1 MPVCFPVGQEGS
13 LMPYASHGDVRIYYR
28 VEGRGPP
35 LVLLHGFGGSSEQFY
50 FMGWVDT
57 LRDHH
62 LLIAIDARGH
72 GESDRPHEPEAY
84 RMDLRVGDVTA
95 VLDHLRIDRAHCLG
109 YSDGGEVALG
119 AAKFARGRFTS
130 LLVGGADAEDP
141 DPDHPSPWYERMT
154 GVLRAGRAATIA
166 ALREMFE
173 REMRTAQKPS
183 VLEAILPQRLKL
195 IERSDPDALIA
206 QLAWRRNE
214 RLGLTEVLPHV
225 NIPCLFFVGEADGS
239 FEGAKSAS
247 ALVPGA
253 RFVSFPGLGHIET
266 AARPELVIPP
276 VLDFM
281 RNVDG
286 SKET

>member
-1 MPVCFPVGQEGS
+1 
-13 LMPYASHGDVRIYYR
+13 MPYASHGDVRIYYR
-28 VEGRGPP
+28 EEGRGRP

-50 FMGWVDT
+50 FMGWIEA
-57 LRDHH
+57 LRDHYR
-62 LLIAIDARGH
+62 LIAIDARGQ
-72 GESDRPHEPEAY
+72 GESDKPHEPEAY

-95 VLDHLRIDRAHCLG
+95 VLDDLRIDRAHCLG

-119 AAKFARGRFTS
+119 AAKFAQGRFTS
-130 LLVGGADAEDP
+130 LLVGGADADDP

-154 GVLRAGRAATIA
+154 GVLRSGRAATIA

-281 RNVDG
+281 RNVDR